1 MKVPTTNAN
10 RNLSGKL
17 EVAANAATIV
27 LVLLAG
33 MLLLRNNATSARTR
47 VPARTPP
54 IQVGAHWG
62 NSPLGINWG
71 ANHRTLV
78 MGLQTTCH
86 FCTQSGPFFQRL
98 VEAAPSDLKIVAV
111 FPQAEGVAKSY
122 LDNLGVRV
130 NEIKQA
136 SLAMLGIAGTPTL
149 LLVDDLGVVKDVW
162 SGEQAP
168 EGEASVL
175 SAIQDPSTANDPP
188 GTRRVRLNS
197 KEPDDP
203 ARIVVVKEGNMD
215 VTPGV
220 RPYKSWE
227 GKPFQADD
235 DWVKNLTFVVKNL
248 SKKEIVAASL
258 DVIFPETGTGSWAS
272 PVYGPDISLGRRP
285 ARYVRVGGT
294 DQKEL
299 RPAETTPP
307 LHILPGQ
314 EMTISFAQHYDQI
327 TEAVEQQPHPIAN
340 LTICTVQLVGVY
352 FSDGT
357 MWAQGTQFERADPN
371 APGKYV
377 RISADEFWGRTPT
390 GTK

>member
-1 MKVPTTNAN
+1 MKVPTTSTN
-10 RNLSGKL
+10 RSLSGKL
-17 EVAANAATIV
+17 EVAANVATIV
-27 LVLLAG
+27 LVLLVG
-33 MLLLRNNATSARTR
+33 TLLLRNNATSARTR

-54 IQVGAHWG
+54 VQVGAHWG

-130 NEIKQA
+130 NEVKQA
-136 SLAMLGIAGTPTL
+136 SLATLGIAGTPTL

-162 SGEQAP
+162 SGQQAP
-168 EGEASVL
+168 EGETNIL

-197 KEPDDP
+197 KSPNDP
-203 ARIVVVKEGNMD
+203 ARITRVMEGNSD

-227 GKPFQADD
+227 GKPFQGDE
-235 DWVKNLTFVVKNL
+235 DWVKNLSFTIKNL
-248 SKKEIVAASL
+248 SNKDILAVNIS
-258 DVIFPETGTGSWAS
+258 INFPEGDTPQQMIAYNFTLGQMPLQYVASGQTGNMVLRQPDTSVPAIELKSGTEVTIALDKYYNQIKNDVENVQLMSNTSVCWIVLS
-272 PVYGPDISLGRRP
+272 RVYFADKTQWSSGVFYKPDPALLGR
-285 ARYVRVGGT
+285 YI
-294 DQKEL
+294 Q
-299 RPAETTPP
+299 
-307 LHILPGQ
+307 
-314 EMTISFAQHYDQI
+314 M
-327 TEAVEQQPHPIAN
+327 
-340 LTICTVQLVGVY
+340 
-352 FSDGT
+352 
-357 MWAQGTQFERADPN
+357 
-371 APGKYV
+371 
-377 RISADEFWGRTPT
+377 SADEFWGRTAT
-390 GTK
+390 TN